1 MRTKANA
8 RDDDDD
14 DEELPAWAVYRA
26 GGRREG
32 GGWPA
37 GKATSRYATEIGAV
51 CR

>member
-14 DEELPAWAVYRA
+14 DEEPPALA
-26 GGRREG
+26 GGRRGG